1 MMKENNTS
9 SLGQKSS
16 RKERVKKP
24 NPVAQILNG
33 EFLTR
38 SFVLNNLP
46 YIFFSLFLLILFV
59 AKGYYVK
66 QIKDEIRA
74 TQIEIDQ
81 NSADF
86 LEVKTAFEIETRRQK
101 LIEKLSDRA
110 LQESLNATKV
120 IRLESEEK

>member
-9 SLGQKSS
+9 SLEPKSN
-16 RKERVKKP
+16 RKGRVKKP

-46 YIFFSLFLLILFV
+46 YIFFSLLLLILFV

-74 TQIEIDQ
+74 TQIQIDQ

-86 LEVKTAFEIETRRQK
+86 LEVKTAFEIETRRQQ

>member
-9 SLGQKSS
+9 SLEQKSS

-74 TQIEIDQ
+74 TQIQIDQ

-110 LQESLNATKV
+110 LRESLNATRV

>member
-9 SLGQKSS
+9 SLEPKSS
-16 RKERVKKP
+16 RKGRVKKP

-74 TQIEIDQ
+74 TQIQIDQ

>member
-1 MMKENNTS
+1 MMKESNTS
-9 SLGQKSS
+9 ILEPKSS

-86 LEVKTAFEIETRRQK
+86 LEVKAAFEIETRRQK

-110 LQESLNATKV
+110 LQESLNATRV

>member
-1 MMKENNTS
+1 MMKENKTS
-9 SLGQKSS
+9 NLEQKSG

-110 LQESLNATKV
+110 LRESLNATRV
-120 IRLESEEK
+120 IRIESEEK

>member
-1 MMKENNTS
+1 MMKESNTS
-9 SLGQKSS
+9 ILEPKSS

-66 QIKDEIRA
+66 QIKDEIRS

-110 LQESLNATKV
+110 LRESLNATRV
-120 IRLESEEK
+120 IRIESEEK

>member
-9 SLGQKSS
+9 SLEPKSN
-16 RKERVKKP
+16 RKGRVKKP

-33 EFLTR
+33 GFLTR

-46 YIFFSLFLLILFV
+46 YIFFSLLLLILFV

-74 TQIEIDQ
+74 TQIQIDQ

-86 LEVKTAFEIETRRQK
+86 LEVKTAFEIETRRQQ

>member
-1 MMKENNTS
+1 MMKESNTS
-9 SLGQKSS
+9 SLEPKSS
-16 RKERVKKP
+16 RKGRGKKP

-74 TQIEIDQ
+74 TQIQIDQ

-110 LQESLNATKV
+110 LRESLNATRV
-120 IRLESEEK
+120 IRIESEEK

>member
-1 MMKENNTS
+1 MMKESNTS
-9 SLGQKSS
+9 SLEPKSS
-16 RKERVKKP
+16 RKGRVKKP

-86 LEVKTAFEIETRRQK
+86 LEVKAAFEIETRRQK

>member
-1 MMKENNTS
+1 MIEEKNTS
-9 SLGQKSS
+9 SFEPKSS
-16 RKERVKKP
+16 RKAKFKKP

-33 EFLTR
+33 EFLTK

-74 TQIEIDQ
+74 TQIQIDQ

-101 LIEKLSDRA
+101 LVEKLNERG
-110 LQESLNATKV
+110 LKESLNATKV
-120 IRLESEEK
+120 IRLESNDQ

>member
-86 LEVKTAFEIETRRQK
+86 LEVKAAFEIETRRQK

>member
-74 TQIEIDQ
+74 TQIQIDQ

>member
-1 MMKENNTS
+1 MKENNTS
-9 SLGQKSS
+9 SLEPKSS
-16 RKERVKKP
+16 RKGRVKKP

>member
-74 TQIEIDQ
+74 TQIEINQ

-86 LEVKTAFEIETRRQK
+86 LEVKAAFEIETRRQK

>member
-9 SLGQKSS
+9 SLEPKSS

>member
-1 MMKENNTS
+1 MIEEKNTS
-9 SLGQKSS
+9 SFESKSG
-16 RKERVKKP
+16 RKVKTKKP
-24 NPVAQILNG
+24 NPIAQILNG

-66 QIKDEIRA
+66 QIKDEIRT
-74 TQIEIDQ
+74 TQIQIDQ

-86 LEVKTAFEIETRRQK
+86 LEVKTAFEIETRRQRLVDK
-101 LIEKLSDRA
+101 LMDRA
-110 LQESLNATKV
+110 LHESLNATKV
-120 IRLESEEK
+120 IRLESEDQ

>member
-1 MMKENNTS
+1 MKENNTS

-24 NPVAQILNG
+24 NPIAQILNG

-110 LQESLNATKV
+110 LQESINATKE

>member
-86 LEVKTAFEIETRRQK
+86 LEVKTAFERETRRQK

>member
-24 NPVAQILNG
+24 NPVAHILNG

-86 LEVKTAFEIETRRQK
+86 LEVKTAFERETRRQK

>member
-1 MMKENNTS
+1 MIEEKTTS
-9 SLGQKSS
+9 SFEPKSS
-16 RKERVKKP
+16 RKAKVKKP

-33 EFLTR
+33 EFLTK

-74 TQIEIDQ
+74 TQIQIDQ

-101 LIEKLSDRA
+101 LVEKLNERG
-110 LQESLNATKV
+110 LKESLNATKV
-120 IRLESEEK
+120 IRLESNDQ

>member
-9 SLGQKSS
+9 SLEPKSS
-16 RKERVKKP
+16 RKGRVKKP

>member
-1 MMKENNTS
+1 MIEEKNTS
-9 SLGQKSS
+9 IFEPKSS
-16 RKERVKKP
+16 RKAKVKKP

-74 TQIEIDQ
+74 TQIQIDQ

-101 LIEKLSDRA
+101 LVEKLNERG
-110 LQESLNATKV
+110 LKESLNATKV
-120 IRLESEEK
+120 IRIESTDQ

>member
-1 MMKENNTS
+1 MLKEKNNS
-9 SLGQKSS
+9 SFEPKSS
-16 RKERVKKP
+16 RKAKVKKP

-33 EFLTR
+33 EFLTK

-74 TQIEIDQ
+74 TQIQIDQ

-101 LIEKLSDRA
+101 LVEKLNDRG
-110 LQESLNATKV
+110 LKESLNATKV
-120 IRLESEEK
+120 IRLESNDQ

>member
-1 MMKENNTS
+1 MMKESNTS
-9 SLGQKSS
+9 SLEPKSS
-16 RKERVKKP
+16 RKGRVKKS

-46 YIFFSLFLLILFV
+46 YIFFSLLLLILFV

-74 TQIEIDQ
+74 TQIQIDQ

-86 LEVKTAFEIETRRQK
+86 LEVKTAFEIETRRQQ

>member
-1 MMKENNTS
+1 MMKESNTS
-9 SLGQKSS
+9 ILEPKSR

-66 QIKDEIRA
+66 QIKDEIRS

>member
-1 MMKENNTS
+1 MIKEKNTS
-9 SLGQKSS
+9 SFEPKSS
-16 RKERVKKP
+16 RKAKVKKP

-33 EFLTR
+33 EFLTK

-74 TQIEIDQ
+74 TQIQIDQ

-101 LIEKLSDRA
+101 LVEKLNERG
-110 LQESLNATKV
+110 LKESLNATKV
-120 IRLESEEK
+120 IRLESNDQ

>member
-1 MMKENNTS
+1 MIEEKNNS
-9 SLGQKSS
+9 SFEPKSS
-16 RKERVKKP
+16 RKAKVKKP

-33 EFLTR
+33 EFLTK

-74 TQIEIDQ
+74 TQIQIDQ

-101 LIEKLSDRA
+101 LVEKLNERG
-110 LQESLNATKV
+110 LKESLNATKV
-120 IRLESEEK
+120 IRLESNDQ

>member
-9 SLGQKSS
+9 SLEPKSS
-16 RKERVKKP
+16 RKGRVKKP

-74 TQIEIDQ
+74 TQIQIDQ

-110 LQESLNATKV
+110 LRESLNATRV
-120 IRLESEEK
+120 IRIESEEK

>member
-1 MMKENNTS
+1 MIEENNTS
-9 SLGQKSS
+9 SFETKSS
-16 RKERVKKP
+16 RKAKVKKP

-33 EFLTR
+33 EFLTK

-46 YIFFSLFLLILFV
+46 YIFFSLFLLVLFV

-74 TQIEIDQ
+74 TQIQIDQ

-101 LIEKLSDRA
+101 LVEKLDERG
-110 LQESLNATKV
+110 LKESLNATKV
-120 IRLESEEK
+120 IRLESNDQ

>member
-1 MMKENNTS
+1 MIKEKSTS
-9 SLGQKSS
+9 SFEPKSS
-16 RKERVKKP
+16 RKAKVKKP

-33 EFLTR
+33 EFLTK

-74 TQIEIDQ
+74 TQIQIDQ

-101 LIEKLSDRA
+101 LVEKLNDRG
-110 LQESLNATKV
+110 LKESLNATKV
-120 IRLESEEK
+120 IRLESNDQ

>member
-9 SLGQKSS
+9 RLGQKSS

-46 YIFFSLFLLILFV
+46 YIFFSLLLLILFV

-74 TQIEIDQ
+74 TQIQIDQ

-86 LEVKTAFEIETRRQK
+86 LEVKTAFEIETRRQQ

>member
-1 MMKENNTS
+1 MIKENNTS
-9 SLGQKSS
+9 SLEPKSS
-16 RKERVKKP
+16 RKGRVKKP

>member
-74 TQIEIDQ
+74 TQIQIDQ

-110 LQESLNATKV
+110 LRESLNATRV